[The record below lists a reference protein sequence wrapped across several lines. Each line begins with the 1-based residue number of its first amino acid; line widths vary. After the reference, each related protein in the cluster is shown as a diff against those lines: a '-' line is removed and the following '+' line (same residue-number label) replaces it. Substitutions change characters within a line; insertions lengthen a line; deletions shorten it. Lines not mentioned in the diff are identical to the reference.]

1 MSLAPVAY
9 LLFQDVLRHDPG
21 DDQWLGRDR
30 FVLSCGHTSLTLY
43 IQLFLAGYGLE
54 LSDLQALRTWG
65 LATPGHP
72 EHRHTAGV
80 EITTGPLGQGF
91 ASAVGMAM
99 AARRER
105 GLLDPDPDVGDS
117 IFDHHVYVLASD
129 GDLMEGVTAEASSLA
144 GHQQL
149 GILIAIYDQNHIS
162 IEDDTDISFSED
174 VPARYRAY
182 GWDVHEVDWTAADP
196 DGDCE
201 GDAVVGGYVED
212 VDALAEAIEAAKAD
226 TARPSI
232 IVLRTI
238 IGWPAPTK
246 QNTGAAHGS
255 ALGDQEVAAVKTL
268 LGFDLDRTFEV
279 PAEVLAHTRLA
290 QDRGREAHQA
300 WDTRFHTWQQEHPD
314 RARLLH
320 RLQAQHLPDGWSD
333 VLPTFPADEKGM
345 ATRRASG
352 QVLTALAPV
361 LPELWGGSADL
372 AESNN
377 TSMDGQPSFIP
388 TARQTK
394 HWAGGPY
401 GRTLHFGI
409 REHAMGSALNG
420 MALQSLT
427 RPYGGTF
434 LVFSDYMRPAV
445 RLAALM
451 KLPVTYVWTHDSIGL
466 GEDGPTHQPV
476 EHLAALR
483 AIPGL
488 DVVRPGDA
496 NETVWAWRTILE
508 HPDRPAALILT
519 RQNLPVLDRTPV
531 GYPAADGVARSGYVL
546 SGHRGAT
553 PHVILVATGSEVHTA
568 LDAQELLAGDGVEA
582 RVVSMPCREW
592 FAQQPLAYQD
602 QVLPPHPGPSQRRGR
617 RRPRLAR
624 RGRRRRPD
632 RLARA
637 LRRLRR
643 LPTPL
648 HQVRHHPRRGSPGRP
663 GQPHRRRRRP
673 RRDPPRRPAEQLR
686 THHRRHRRP
695 TPLASPA
702 IVIG

>member
-1 MSLAPVAY
+1 MTTSHAPTSQAGTPKPLRRSADLPAARADRVGWGTLDLWAVDTVRVLAADAVQKVGNGHPGTAMSLAPVAY

-65 LATPGHP
+65 SATPGHP

-149 GILIAIYDQNHIS
+149 GNLVAIYDQSHIS

-268 LGFDLDRTFEV
+268 GQQRGEDPALRCAGVARAVDLV
-279 PAEVLAHTRLA
+279 LA
-290 QDRGREAHQA
+290 QDPGLEERLDQGQDSLVPDPCPHPAHQG
-300 WDTRFHTWQQEHPD
+300 R
-314 RARLLH
+314 
-320 RLQAQHLPDGWSD
+320 
-333 VLPTFPADEKGM
+333 V
-345 ATRRASG
+345 
-352 QVLTALAPV
+352 V
-361 LPELWGGSADL
+361 DL
-372 AESNN
+372 
-377 TSMDGQPSFIP
+377 
-388 TARQTK
+388 
-394 HWAGGPY
+394 
-401 GRTLHFGI
+401 
-409 REHAMGSALNG
+409 
-420 MALQSLT
+420 
-427 RPYGGTF
+427 
-434 LVFSDYMRPAV
+434 
-445 RLAALM
+445 
-451 KLPVTYVWTHDSIGL
+451 
-466 GEDGPTHQPV
+466 
-476 EHLAALR
+476 
-483 AIPGL
+483 
-488 DVVRPGDA
+488 
-496 NETVWAWRTILE
+496 
-508 HPDRPAALILT
+508 
-519 RQNLPVLDRTPV
+519 
-531 GYPAADGVARSGYVL
+531 
-546 SGHRGAT
+546 
-553 PHVILVATGSEVHTA
+553 
-568 LDAQELLAGDGVEA
+568 VEA
-582 RVVSMPCREW
+582 RLDV
-592 FAQQPLAYQD
+592 ALQDPLIGAGGEHLD
-602 QVLPPHPGPSQRRGR
+602 LGDGIPGPPAGSKPVRGGMEVR
-617 RRPRLAR
+617 FK
-624 RGRRRRPD
+624 D
-632 RLARA
+632 RLQHQHQERLDHPVSDSGDPQPPVRA
-637 LRRLRR
+637 RRLRDQL
-643 LPTPL
+643 LPD
-648 HQVRHHPRRGSPGRP
+648 R
-663 GQPHRRRRRP
+663 
-673 RRDPPRRPAEQLR
+673 
-686 THHRRHRRP
+686 
-695 TPLASPA
+695 
-702 IVIG
+702 